1 MLGCRLWAWEEGPAH
16 LCVTLLR
23 EGVEAP
29 GDPHGAGVKA
39 APRLEALVTVT
50 PGKPQS
56 FLEHRRGLQGDPGS
70 DPHLPPHP
78 PPALRDRVWTPS
90 VPRPLHEMQG
100 LSQPCLTGLC
110 RKCLIHKI

>member
-50 PGKPQS
+50 PGKPQR

-78 PPALRDRVWTPS
+78 PRPS
-90 VPRPLHEMQG
+90 GTGSGHPLSHSHSMK
-100 LSQPCLTGLC
+100 SKAYPS
-110 RKCLIHKI
+110 HV

>member
-16 LCVTLLR
+16 LCVTLLQ

-50 PGKPQS
+50 PGKPQR

-70 DPHLPPHP
+70 DPTS
-78 PPALRDRVWTPS
+78 LRTP
-90 VPRPLHEMQG
+90 PRPSGTGSGHP
-100 LSQPCLTGLC
+100 LSHSHST
-110 RKCLIHKI
+110 KCKAYPSHV

>member
-50 PGKPQS
+50 PGKPQR

-70 DPHLPPHP
+70 DPHLPPPSGTGSGHP
-78 PPALRDRVWTPS
+78 LSHGHSMKSKAYPS
-90 VPRPLHEMQG
+90 HV
-100 LSQPCLTGLC
+100 
-110 RKCLIHKI
+110 